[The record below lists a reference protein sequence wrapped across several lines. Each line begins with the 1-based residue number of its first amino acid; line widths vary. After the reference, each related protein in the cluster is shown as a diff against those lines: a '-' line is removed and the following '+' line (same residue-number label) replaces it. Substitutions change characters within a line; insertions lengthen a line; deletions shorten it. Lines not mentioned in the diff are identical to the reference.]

1 MKYII
6 DRIEGNFA
14 VCEIKDTC
22 LMIDIPIGLVEGK
35 FSEGTILEKNKETGK
50 YLVCENDCV
59 VSQRNVQ
66 NRFNNLIKKN

>member
-14 VCEIKDTC
+14 VCEIEKTC
-22 LMIDIPIGLVEGK
+22 LMIDIPIDLIDGT

-50 YLVCENDCV
+50 YLVCENAV
-59 VSQRNVQ
+59 VNSQSNIQ

>member
-22 LMIDIPIGLVEGK
+22 LMIDISIDLIEGK
-35 FSEGTILEKNKETGK
+35 FSEGSILEKNKATGK
-50 YLVCENDCV
+50 YLVCENNFV
-59 VSQRNVQ
+59 VSQSNMQ
-66 NRFNNLIKKN
+66 NRFNNLIKKK

>member
-6 DRIEGNFA
+6 DRIEGDFA
-14 VCEIKDTC
+14 VCEIEKTC
-22 LMIDIPIGLVEGK
+22 LMIDIPIDLIDGT
-35 FSEGTILEKNKETGK
+35 FSEGSVIEKNKETGK
-50 YLVCENDCV
+50 YSVCENDCV